1 MLVWRLAWRNLWRH
15 RGRSLVVG
23 GILFLGAMLLT
34 FGNGVVSG
42 MERGLQRQVV
52 ESFTGDVVVASDRQ
66 DDDNVFLSMMGK
78 EVEPLY
84 RMSALRGAV
93 DSLSWV
99 KATLPMGKNMAMAL
113 HESEGNPGYAFLLGV
128 DFADW
133 QKFFPDAFQ
142 VQGGAIPAPG
152 QPGILLPTGANEQLY
167 QTMGT
172 TFTPQG
178 VDDTNLLPKE
188 ARKLPPEN
196 IRHELVLL
204 GFSNSM
210 STSDLRLKVSGLG
223 KFRSLNT
230 VWGHFLLTDIESYRT
245 VQGYLR
251 QDEKVVD
258 LNADQKSVLST
269 DDLDA
274 LLGGGEPTP
283 VPALAKP
290 TVSAL
295 AVDSLA
301 LRRGDDPVWNLMLV
315 RLDGES
321 PERGAQR
328 LDSLFGVRH
337 LPARALPWHKA
348 VGVIGSLAM
357 LIRGALL
364 GFVALLFLVAGI
376 VIANTLAMSA
386 LERVTE
392 IGMMR
397 AVGATRT
404 FIARLMLSET
414 AVLAATFGGAGVVLG
429 ALVVA
434 ITPMLGIHTGNDLL
448 QMVYGGDVFR
458 PLLRPQDLLVCFVE
472 LGLVVALASLYPM
485 RLAASIAPLDAI
497 ARE

>member
-23 GILFLGAMLLT
+23 CILFLGALLLT

-42 MERGLQRQVV
+42 MERGLQKQVV
-52 ESFTGDVVVASDRQ
+52 ESFTGDVVVVSDRQ

-84 RMSALRGAV
+84 RMPALQGAV

-99 KATLPMGKNMAMAL
+99 KASLPLGKNMAMAL
-113 HESEGNPGYAFLLGV
+113 HESEGNPGYLFLLGV
-128 DFADW
+128 DFARW
-133 QKFFPDAFQ
+133 QAFFPDAFQ
-142 VQGGAIPAPG
+142 IQAGALPAPG
-152 QPGILLPTGANEQLY
+152 QAGLLLPTGANEQLY
-167 QTMGT
+167 QTMGMI
-172 TFTPQG
+172 FTPEG
-178 VDDTNLLPKE
+178 VHDTALLPPE
-188 ARKLPPEN
+188 ARKLGSEN
-196 IRHELVLL
+196 IRHEMVLM

-210 STSDLRLKVSGLG
+210 SSSDLRLPVRAMGR
-223 KFRSLNT
+223 FRSLNT
-230 VWGHFLLTDIESYRT
+230 IWGHFALSDIESYRT

-258 LNADQKSVLST
+258 LTADQKNVLGS

-274 LLGGGEPTP
+274 LLAGGDAAAAPASDVP
-283 VPALAKP
+283 VLA
-290 TVSAL
+290 A
-295 AVDSLA
+295 DSEA
-301 LRRGDDPVWNLMLV
+301 IRRGDDPVWNLMLV
-315 RLDGES
+315 RLRGET
-321 PERGAQR
+321 PEVGAKR
-328 LDSLFGVRH
+328 LDTLFKERH

-348 VGVIGSLAM
+348 VGVIGSLAL

-414 AVLAATFGGAGVVLG
+414 AVLAAAFGGAGVVAG

-434 ITPMLGIHTGNDLL
+434 VTPLLGIHTGNDLL
-448 QMVYGGDVFR
+448 QMVYGGEVFR
-458 PLLRPQDLLVCFVE
+458 PLLRPQDLALCFAE

-485 RLAASIAPLDAI
+485 RLAAAITPLDAI